1 MRKISFYLAGI
12 SFLSFFKM
20 AYGYSDGQENVN
32 SQDIANNNDRINDQK
47 KLNVLFIAVDDL
59 RPELGCYGHQ
69 MVKSPNIDKLAS
81 EGIMFN
87 NAYCQVALS
96 NPTRASLLTGMRPDA
111 IKVYDL
117 QAHFRD
123 YAPASVSLPEYF
135 KHQGY
140 HSVSLGKIF
149 HLKDEQSWSI
159 PSWDSDKPNYVLD
172 ENLELIMT
180 SERKRGPSTEMANV
194 SDTAYCDG
202 AIAEK
207 AVETLRSIGDK
218 PFFLAVG
225 FYKPHL
231 PFCAPQKYWNQYDP
245 DKITVPD
252 TLPPL
257 NVASH
262 SLTNFQELRN
272 YAGVP
277 AVNALSEQQSRH
289 LIHGYYAAVSYMD
302 AQVGRILDELKRL
315 GLDKNTIVVLWGDHG
330 WKLGE
335 YGNWCKHTNVDYDL
349 RVPLIIRTPGMKS
362 KNTQTNAITELID
375 VYPTLCNQAGLQIP
389 GKLQGEDFSFL
400 LNSPD
405 KEFKD
410 AAFSQFERPNNI
422 MGYSMRTNAYRY
434 TCWLNMNDKE
444 VVEEELYD
452 YDNDPQGMANVIK
465 HIDYR
470 KITVE
475 LKEKFYKAVL
485 HQYD

>member
-1 MRKISFYLAGI
+1 MRRISFYTAGI

-20 AYGYSDGQENVN
+20 ASGQPEG
-32 SQDIANNNDRINDQK
+32 QDNNNLENENRGTKDPK

-59 RPELGCYGHQ
+59 RPELGCYGHS

-81 EGIMFN
+81 EGVMFN
-87 NAYCQVALS
+87 NAFCQVALS

-123 YAPASVSLPEYF
+123 YAPESVTLPEYF
-135 KHQGY
+135 KQQGY

-159 PSWDSDKPNYVLD
+159 PSWDSDKPNYVLE
-172 ENLELIMT
+172 ENLELIRT
-180 SERKRGPSTEMANV
+180 SERKRGPSTEIANV

-202 AIAEK
+202 AIAERAVK
-207 AVETLRSIGDK
+207 ALRSIGDK

-231 PFCAPQKYWNQYDP
+231 PFCAPEKYWNMYNP
-245 DKITVPD
+245 DEITVPD

-257 NVASH
+257 NVASNA
-262 SLTNFQELRN
+262 LTNFQELRN
-272 YAGVP
+272 YSGVP
-277 AVNALSEQQSRH
+277 AYNALSEQQSRH
-289 LIHGYYAAVSYMD
+289 LIHGYYASVSYMD
-302 AQVGRILDELKRL
+302 AQVGKILDELKRL
-315 GLDKNTIVVLWGDHG
+315 GLDENTIVILWGDHG

-349 RVPLIIRTPGMKS
+349 RVPLIIKTPAMKS
-362 KNTQTNAITELID
+362 KGKQVNAIAELID

-400 LNSPD
+400 LNSAD
-405 KEFKD
+405 DHFKD

-422 MGYSMRTNAYRY
+422 MGYSIRTSQYRY
-434 TCWLNMNDKE
+434 TCWLNTNNKE
-444 VVEEELYD
+444 VYEEELYD
-452 YDNDPQGMANVIK
+452 YHNDPQGMMNVVNNVDYDMVIK
-465 HIDYR
+465 
-470 KITVE
+470 K
-475 LKEKFYKAVL
+475 LKEMLNFKL
-485 HQYD
+485 